1 MLRLRLK
8 MDLIYAENAVEE
20 KAAARQEVFVAVVFV
35 VKMERPEQT
44 AA

>member
-20 KAAARQEVFVAVVFV
+20 KAAARQEVFVAVVL
-35 VKMERPEQT
+35 KMERPEQT

>member
-1 MLRLRLK
+1 
-8 MDLIYAENAVEE
+8 MDLMYAENAVEE
-20 KAAARQEVFVAVVFV
+20 KAAARQEVV